1 MVRRVATG
9 FAPMGAVC
17 VAFIVVLAGCTFGPD
32 SAATTTT
39 TSTTTTT
46 TTIPPTTTST
56 STTTTS
62 TTTLPPTTTIPP
74 TTTVPLITEG
84 AVVIVANA
92 SNVNGAAQQLSQELA
107 ARGFHM
113 ADPTNSAG
121 VEERLDTSKV
131 YFLPAGADVA
141 ASIGRVMGSDI
152 VVARMPVPVSI
163 TGGPAALGDATVVV
177 MLGTDLASKKTM
189 LPA

>member
-1 MVRRVATG
+1 
-9 FAPMGAVC
+9 
-17 VAFIVVLAGCTFGPD
+17 
-32 SAATTTT
+32 
-39 TSTTTTT
+39 
-46 TTIPPTTTST
+46 
-56 STTTTS
+56 
-62 TTTLPPTTTIPP
+62 
-74 TTTVPLITEG
+74 LITEG

-131 YFLPAGADVA
+131 YYLPAGADVA